1 MNIYE
6 RIDEAKAELESRIED
21 LNEELDL
28 KEMARFVAT
37 EEENEEIE
45 ERISE
50 IKYEISCLEAE
61 LDLMPEAIA
70 DNSDYQHMVSVESRY
85 W

>member
-1 MNIYE
+1 MSIYE
-6 RIDEAKAELESRIED
+6 KIEEAKAELESRIED

-28 KEMARFVAT
+28 KE
-37 EEENEEIE
+37 EENEEIE

-50 IKYEISCLEAE
+50 IKYDISCLEAE
-61 LDLMPEAIA
+61 LDLMPEAMT

>member
-1 MNIYE
+1 MSIYE
-6 RIDEAKAELESRIED
+6 RIEEAKAELESRIED

-28 KEMARFVAT
+28 KEMARFTAT
-37 EEENEEIE
+37 EKENEEIE

-61 LDLMPEAIA
+61 LDLMPEAMT